1 MDETQWIRMVQEEDS
16 RPAFKEI
23 FQAYYKRLHGFAYNY
38 LGDIQEAEDVV
49 QTVFLRLW
57 EQRKNWNISVPLKS
71 YLFSSVR
78 NESLNVIRHRQV
90 VSDSE
95 REVIRIYRE
104 IGTDDK
110 FEDNQDLL
118 GLQEEIQRAFDA
130 LPSRC
135 REIFTLSRRG
145 GLTYPEIAK
154 VLGISE
160 NTVSTQMGRAL
171 KHFRDH
177 LSYYL
182 CLPATASLSTML
194 LHAFYFIL
202 LFFAV

>member
-1 MDETQWIRMVQEEDS
+1 MDETQWIRMVQEKDS
-16 RPAFKEI
+16 RSAFKGI
-23 FQAYYKRLHGFAYNY
+23 FQKYYKRLHGFAYNY
-38 LGDIQEAEDVV
+38 VGDIQEAEDVV
-49 QTVFLRLW
+49 QTVFLRMW
-57 EQRKNWNISVPLKS
+57 EQRNNWESSVPLKN
-71 YLFSSVR
+71 YLFSAVR
-78 NESLNVIRHRQV
+78 NEALNVIRHRQV

-95 REVIRIYRE
+95 REVIRIFRE
-104 IGTDDK
+104 LGTETSVEDD
-110 FEDNQDLL
+110 QDVL
-118 GLQEEIQRAFDA
+118 GLQQEIERAFDA

-145 GLTYPEIAK
+145 GLTYPEIAN
-154 VLGISE
+154 VLGISV

-182 CLPATASLSTML
+182 CLPATATLSTML
-194 LHAFYFIL
+194 LHAFYFLL